1 MTATRGTFITGIVF
15 LGAMAGLLG
24 GFNLH
29 WSREP
34 VFPLYG
40 ILIDVLAVPALIY
53 VLLYV
58 RRLKVAATDEFA
70 QTKKRLAAQTG
81 IVIGFGLFAVSG
93 IVPMIFPD
101 AYTSFIGTLDG
112 AHEGFLMGRV
122 LGMAPF
128 VLGLIVGQVVVWTK
142 YR

>member
-1 MTATRGTFITGIVF
+1 MTATRGAFIIGIVV

-29 WSREP
+29 WSREA

-40 ILIDVLAVPALIY
+40 ILIDVLAIPALIY
-53 VLLYV
+53 VFLYV
-58 RRLKVAATDEFA
+58 RRLKVAVTDEFA
-70 QTKKRLAAQTG
+70 ETKKRLAAQTG
-81 IVIGFGLFAVSG
+81 FVVGFGLFAVSG
-93 IVPMIFPD
+93 IVPMVFPE
-101 AYTSFIGTLDG
+101 AYNTFIGTLDG

-128 VLGLIVGQVVVWTK
+128 VIGLVIGQVVAWTK